1 MIARVALFK
10 QLLAKNIVCDLI
22 CTVHDSI
29 VIDCK
34 KESTAE
40 IIKTVEE
47 VFQDL
52 PNIINKLFDI
62 NWDLE
67 VRVEIK
73 TGMDLFNLKEIE

>member
-1 MIARVALFK
+1 MVNNLH
-10 QLLAKNIVCDLI
+10 QN
-22 CTVHDSI
+22 
-29 VIDCK
+29 
-34 KESTAE
+34 
-40 IIKTVEE
+40 IIKTIDWNIINNLE
-47 VFQDL
+47 